1 VDKERKV
8 RYVSIRFT
16 PELLDAVRELAAEEH
31 RSVNGTVLEAVERY
45 IRSRRRGQSKDAPDA
60 R

>member
-1 VDKERKV
+1 MGKERKV
-8 RYVSIRFT
+8 KYVSIRFT

-45 IRSRRRGQSKDAPDA
+45 LRQRRGRAKSDDG

>member
-1 VDKERKV
+1 MGKERKV
-8 RYVSIRFT
+8 KYVSIRFT
-16 PELLDAVRELAAEEH
+16 PELLDAVRELAEEEH

-45 IRSRRRGQSKDAPDA
+45 IRSRRGRQPRADDG

>member
-1 VDKERKV
+1 VSKEPRKV
-8 RYVSIRFT
+8 KYYSVRF
-16 PELLDAVRELAAEEH
+16 PPDVLAALRELAAEEH

-45 IRSRRRGQSKDAPDA
+45 IRSRRGRQQRGDDG

>member
-8 RYVSIRFT
+8 KYVSIRFT
-16 PELLDAVRELAAEEH
+16 PELLDAVRELAEEEH

-45 IRSRRRGQSKDAPDA
+45 LRSRRRGQAKGGEDA

>member
-1 VDKERKV
+1 VSKESRKV
-8 RYVSIRFT
+8 KYYSVRF
-16 PELLDAVRELAAEEH
+16 PPDVLDALRELAAEEH

-45 IRSRRRGQSKDAPDA
+45 IRSRRGRQPRGDDG

>member
-1 VDKERKV
+1 VK
-8 RYVSIRFT
+8 YVSIRFT
-16 PELLDAVRELAAEEH
+16 PELLDEVRDLAKEEH

-45 IRSRRRGQSKDAPDA
+45 LCQRRRQPKGGEDG

>member
-1 VDKERKV
+1 VGKERKV
-8 RYVSIRFT
+8 KYVSVRFT
-16 PELLDAVRELAAEEH
+16 PELLDAVRELAEEEH

-45 IRSRRRGQSKDAPDA
+45 IRTRRGRQPKGDDG

>member
-1 VDKERKV
+1 MK
-8 RYVSIRFT
+8 YVSIRFA

-45 IRSRRRGQSKDAPDA
+45 VRQRRSRQPKDAADA

>member
-1 VDKERKV
+1 VGKERKV
-8 RYVSIRFT
+8 KYVSIRFT

-45 IRSRRRGQSKDAPDA
+45 LRQRRGRAKSDDG

>member
-1 VDKERKV
+1 MDKERKV
-8 RYVSIRFT
+8 KYVSIRFT
-16 PELLDAVRELAAEEH
+16 PELLDAVRELAEEEH

-45 IRSRRRGQSKDAPDA
+45 IRSRRGRQPRADDG

>member
-8 RYVSIRFT
+8 KYVSIRFT
-16 PELLDAVRELAAEEH
+16 PELLDEVRDLAREEH

-45 IRSRRRGQSKDAPDA
+45 IRQRRRQPREGQDG